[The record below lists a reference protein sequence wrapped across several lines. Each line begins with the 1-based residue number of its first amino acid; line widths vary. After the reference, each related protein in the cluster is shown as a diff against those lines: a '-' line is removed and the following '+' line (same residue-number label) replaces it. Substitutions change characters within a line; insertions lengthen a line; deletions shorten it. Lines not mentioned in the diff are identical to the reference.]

1 MVILIKINIMED
13 SMSKTVLERME
24 GRVSYHDSVEE
35 MLKRIREDGLSSVFS
50 RWSEQEK
57 IRCTFCLQGLS
68 CQLCTQGPCRI
79 SEKTGAT
86 KGVCGI
92 GPDAMA
98 MRNLLMR
105 NIMGAATYGHHAFE
119 AFRTLKATGEG
130 KTPFKITDTD
140 KLKWMCEKTGINTNQ
155 DINQM
160 AIQLA
165 ELLDKEMKV
174 SPDEESIMVEV
185 FAPKKRK
192 KVWRDLNIYPCGVQH
207 EVENS
212 IASCLTNV
220 DGDYVSL
227 AKKALRLGLSTIYTA
242 QIGLEMTQDILFGTP
257 MPHEVEVDLGIMD
270 PDYVNIAFNG
280 HQPWIGVAT
289 LQKAK
294 MEEYQERARKAGA
307 KGLRIV
313 GSIETGQELLQ
324 RFETDDVFV
333 GLMGNWLAIEPFLA
347 TGTVDALVMEEN
359 CSPPAIDQYA
369 EKYQIALIS
378 VSTIIGVPG
387 TEHKMPYYPAK
398 ADEMA
403 EHCINIAIENFKKRH
418 GKIKPMVPN
427 HKTKAIAGFSTEA
440 VLKAINNDL
449 NNLVDVIVK
458 GQIKG
463 VVALANCATLR
474 NGPHDWN
481 TVNITKELI
490 KRDILV
496 VAGGCGNHGLEV
508 AGLCNLDAIEMAGEG
523 LKTVCKALSIPPVL
537 SFGTCTDTGRISMLV
552 TALADHLDAD
562 IPDLPIAVTA
572 PEWMEQKA
580 TIDGLFTVA
589 YGAYTHLS
597 PTPFITG
604 APDLVKLLTE
614 DVESL
619 TGGKVAIGDD
629 PVEAAKGIEAHIIK
643 KRQKMGI

>member
-1 MVILIKINIMED
+1 MPETILE
-13 SMSKTVLERME
+13 KTE

-35 MLKRIREDGLSSVFS
+35 MLIRIREDGLSSVFS
-50 RWSEQEK
+50 RWEQQEK
-57 IRCTFCLQGLS
+57 IRCKFCLQGLS
-68 CQLCTQGPCRI
+68 CQLCSQGPCRI
-79 SEKTGAT
+79 SEQGGIE

-98 MRNLLMR
+98 MRNILMK
-105 NIMGAATYGHHAFE
+105 NIMGAATYAHHAYE

-130 KTPFKITDTD
+130 KTTFKITDTD
-140 KLKWMCEKTGINTNQ
+140 KLKWMCEKVGINTNQ
-155 DINQM
+155 DTNQM
-160 AIQLA
+160 AVQLA
-165 ELLDKEMKV
+165 DLLDKEMKV
-174 SPDEESIMVEV
+174 NPDQKSIMVEV

-192 KVWRDLNIYPCGVQH
+192 PLWADLHIYPSGVQH

-257 MPHEVEVDLGIMD
+257 MPHEVDVDMGILD

-280 HQPWIGVAT
+280 HQPWVGVAA

-294 MEEYQERARKAGA
+294 TKEYQDMAKQAGA
-307 KGLRIV
+307 KGIHIV

-324 RFETDDVFV
+324 RFEVDDVFV
-333 GLMGNWLAIEPFLA
+333 GLMGNWIAIEPFLA
-347 TGTVDALVMEEN
+347 TGAVDALVMEEN

-369 EKYQIALIS
+369 EKYQVALIS
-378 VSTIIGVPG
+378 VSTIIAVPG
-387 TEHKMPYYPAK
+387 CEHELPYYPAK
-398 ADEMA
+398 ADQMA
-403 EHCINIAIENFKKRH
+403 DECIQIAIDNFKKRH
-418 GKIKPMVPN
+418 GKIKPLVPN
-427 HKTKAIAGFSTEA
+427 HKQKALAGFSTEA
-440 VLKAINNDL
+440 VLKAIGNDL
-449 NNLVDVIVK
+449 NNLVNVIVG

-463 VVALANCATLR
+463 VVALANCSTLR

-481 TVNITKELI
+481 TVNLTKELV

-496 VAGGCGNHGLEV
+496 VAAGCGNQGLEV
-508 AGLCNLDAIEMAGEG
+508 AGMCNLNAADQAGEG
-523 LKTVCKALSIPPVL
+523 LKGVCKALSIPPVL

-562 IPDLPIAVTA
+562 ISDLPIAVTA

-580 TIDGLFTVA
+580 TIDGIFAVA

-604 APDLVKLLTE
+604 ATQLVKLLTE
-614 DVESL
+614 DAESI
-619 TGGKVAIGDD
+619 TGGKIALGDD
-629 PVEAAKGIEAHIIK
+629 PVQVANDIEAHIMK

>member
-1 MVILIKINIMED
+1 
-13 SMSKTVLERME
+13 
-24 GRVSYHDSVEE
+24 VE
-35 MLKRIREDGLSSVFS
+35 
-50 RWSEQEK
+50 
-57 IRCTFCLQGLS
+57 
-68 CQLCTQGPCRI
+68 LC
-79 SEKTGAT
+79 
-86 KGVCGI
+86 
-92 GPDAMA
+92 
-98 MRNLLMR
+98 
-105 NIMGAATYGHHAFE
+105 
-119 AFRTLKATGEG
+119 
-130 KTPFKITDTD
+130 
-140 KLKWMCEKTGINTNQ
+140 
-155 DINQM
+155 
-160 AIQLA
+160 
-165 ELLDKEMKV
+165 
-174 SPDEESIMVEV
+174 
-185 FAPKKRK
+185 
-192 KVWRDLNIYPCGVQH
+192 
-207 EVENS
+207 

-257 MPHEVEVDLGIMD
+257 MPHEVTVDLGIMD

-294 MEEYQERARKAGA
+294 QADYQEMAKKAGA
-307 KGLRIV
+307 KGIHIV

-324 RFETDDVFV
+324 RFKVDDVFV

-369 EKYQIALIS
+369 EKYQVALVS

-387 TEHKMPYYPAK
+387 AQHAMPYYPAK

-403 EHCINIAIENFKKRH
+403 DQCIQIAIENFKKRH
-418 GKIKPMVPN
+418 GYVAPMVP
-427 HKTKAIAGFSTEA
+427 KRTQKAIAGFSTEA
-440 VLKAINNDL
+440 VLGAIGNDL
-449 NNLVDVIVK
+449 NTLVDVIAK

-463 VVALANCATLR
+463 VVALANCSTLR
-474 NGPHDWN
+474 NGPQDWN
-481 TVNITKELI
+481 TVNLTYELI
-490 KRDILV
+490 KKDILV

-508 AGLCNLDAIEMAGEG
+508 AGLCSLDAVELAGDG
-523 LKTVCKALSIPPVL
+523 LKGVCRALGIPPVL

-552 TALADHLDAD
+552 TALADHLNVD

-580 TIDGLFTVA
+580 TIDGIFAVA

-604 APDLVKLLTE
+604 APNLVKLVTQ
-614 DVESL
+614 DVEGL
-619 TGGKVAIGDD
+619 TGGKVALGDD
-629 PVEAAKGIEAHIIK
+629 PVEVAKGIEDHILK
-643 KRQKMGI
+643 KRKKLGLS

>member
-1 MVILIKINIMED
+1 
-13 SMSKTVLERME
+13 MSETVLERME

-35 MLKRIREDGLSSVFS
+35 MLKRIRDDGLSSVFS
-50 RWSEQEK
+50 RWPEQEK
-57 IRCTFCLQGLS
+57 IRCTFCLQGIS

-79 SEKTGAT
+79 SEKSGAT

-130 KTPFKITDTD
+130 KTPFKITDVE
-140 KLKWMCEKTGINTNQ
+140 KLKWMCEKTGINTSQ
-155 DINQM
+155 DVNQM

-174 SPDEESIMVEV
+174 TPDEVSIMVEA

-192 KVWRDLNIYPCGVQH
+192 QLWKDLHINPCGVQH

-280 HQPWIGVAT
+280 HQPWIGVAC
-289 LQKAK
+289 LQKARK
-294 MEEYQERARKAGA
+294 PEYQEMAKKVGA
-307 KGLRIV
+307 KGIHIV
-313 GSIETGQELLQ
+313 GSIETGQEMLQ
-324 RFETDDVFV
+324 RFQTDEVFV

-369 EKYQIALIS
+369 EKYQVALVS

-387 TEHKMPYYPAK
+387 LEHAMPYYPAQ
-398 ADEMA
+398 ADDMA
-403 EHCINIAIENFKKRH
+403 EKCINIAIENFKKRH
-418 GKIKPMVPN
+418 GKIKPMVPK

-440 VLKAINNDL
+440 VLKAINGDL
-449 NNLVDVIVK
+449 NALVDVIVK

-481 TVNITKELI
+481 TVNITKQLI
-490 KRDILV
+490 KKNILV

-508 AGLCNLDAIEMAGEG
+508 AGLCNMDAVEMAGDG
-523 LKTVCKALSIPPVL
+523 LKAVCQALGIPPVL

-552 TALADHLDAD
+552 TALADHLDVD
-562 IPDLPIAVTA
+562 ISDLPIAVTA

-580 TIDGLFTVA
+580 TIDGLFAVA
-589 YGAYTHLS
+589 YGCYTHLS

-614 DVESL
+614 EVESL
-619 TGGKVAIGDD
+619 TGGKVAVGDD
-629 PVEAAKGIEAHIIK
+629 PVEAANGIEAHIMK

>member
-1 MVILIKINIMED
+1 
-13 SMSKTVLERME
+13 MSETIHEKTE
-24 GRVSYHDSVEE
+24 GRLSYHDSVEE
-35 MLKRIREDGLSSVFS
+35 MLKRIKKDGLSSVFS
-50 RWSEQEK
+50 RWDPQEK
-57 IRCTFCLQGLS
+57 IRCKFCLQGLS

-79 SEKTGAT
+79 SEKVGAE

-130 KTPFKITDTD
+130 KTPFKITDAN
-140 KLKWMCEKTGINTNQ
+140 KLKWMCEKVGIDTNQ
-155 DINQM
+155 DINKM
-160 AIQLA
+160 AVQLA
-165 ELLDKEMKV
+165 ELLDKEMKIG
-174 SPDEESIMVEV
+174 PDNTSIMTEA

-192 KVWRDLNIYPCGVQH
+192 PIWKNLNIYPSGVQH
-207 EVENS
+207 EVENA

-242 QIGLEMTQDILFGTP
+242 QIGLEMVQDILFGTP
-257 MPHEVEVDLGIMD
+257 MPHEVDVDLGIMD
-270 PDYVNIAFNG
+270 PDYVNIVFNG

-289 LQKAK
+289 MQKAK
-294 MEEYQERARKAGA
+294 MQEYQEKAKTAGA

-324 RFETDDVFV
+324 RFEVDDVFV
-333 GLMGNWLAIEPFLA
+333 GLMGNWLAIEPLLA
-347 TGTVDALVMEEN
+347 TGTVDAIAMEEN

-369 EKYQIALIS
+369 EKYQVALVS

-387 TEHKMPYYPAK
+387 LDHEMPYYPEK

-403 EHCINIAIENFKKRH
+403 DNLINIAIDNFKKRH
-418 GKIKPMVPN
+418 GKIKPMVPQI
-427 HKTKAIAGFSTEA
+427 KQKAIAGFSTEA
-440 VLKAINNDL
+440 VLNAIGNKLDP
-449 NNLVDVIVK
+449 LVDVISQGK
-458 GQIKG
+458 IKG
-463 VVALANCATLR
+463 VVALANCSTLR
-474 NGPHDWN
+474 NGPQDWN

-490 KRDILV
+490 KKDILV
-496 VAGGCGNHGLEV
+496 VSGGCGNHGLEV
-508 AGLCNLDAIEMAGEG
+508 AGLCNLDALEMAGDG
-523 LKTVCKALSIPPVL
+523 LKEVGKALGIPPVL
-537 SFGTCTDTGRISMLV
+537 SFGTCTDTGRMSMLV
-552 TALADHLDAD
+552 TALADHLNVD

-580 TIDGLFTVA
+580 TIDGVFAVA

-597 PTPFITG
+597 PTPFVTG
-604 APDLVKLLTE
+604 APRLVKLLTE
-614 DVESL
+614 DVEGL
-619 TGGKVAIGDD
+619 TGGKIALGDD
-629 PVEAAKGIEAHIIK
+629 PVQAAKDIENHIIS
-643 KRQKMGI
+643 KRQKLGLQ

>member
-1 MVILIKINIMED
+1 
-13 SMSKTVLERME
+13 MSVKVLQTKE
-24 GRVSYHDSVEE
+24 GRMSYHDSVEE
-35 MLKRIREDGLSSVFS
+35 MLIRIRDDGLSSVFS
-50 RWSEQEK
+50 RWDEQEK
-57 IRCTFCLQGLS
+57 IRCKFCLEGLS

-79 SEKTGAT
+79 SEKTGAV

-105 NIMGAATYGHHAFE
+105 NIMGAATYAHHAYE

-130 KTPFKITDTD
+130 KTPFQITDVN
-140 KLKWMCEKTGINTNQ
+140 KLKTMCQKVGIDTNQ
-155 DINQM
+155 EVNQL
-160 AIQLA
+160 AVQLA
-165 ELLDKEMKV
+165 ELFDAELSV
-174 SPDEESIMVEV
+174 NPDQDSIMVKA
-185 FAPKKRK
+185 FAPKKRIP
-192 KVWRDLNIYPCGVQH
+192 VWKELHIYPSGVQH
-207 EVENS
+207 EVELC

-257 MPHEVEVDLGIMD
+257 MPHEVNVDLGIMD

-294 MEEYQERARKAGA
+294 QADYQEMAKKAGA
-307 KGLRIV
+307 KGIHIV

-324 RFETDDVFV
+324 RFKVDDVFV

-369 EKYQIALIS
+369 EKYQVALVS

-387 TEHKMPYYPAK
+387 AQHAMPYYPAK

-403 EHCINIAIENFKKRH
+403 DQCIQIAIENFKKRH
-418 GKIKPMVPN
+418 GYVAPMVP
-427 HKTKAIAGFSTEA
+427 KRTQKAIAGFSTEA
-440 VLKAINNDL
+440 VLGAIGNDL
-449 NNLVDVIVK
+449 NTLVDVIAK

-463 VVALANCATLR
+463 VVALANCSTLR
-474 NGPHDWN
+474 NGPQDWN
-481 TVNITKELI
+481 TVNLTYELI
-490 KRDILV
+490 KKDILV

-508 AGLCNLDAIEMAGEG
+508 AGLCSLDAVELAGDG
-523 LKTVCKALSIPPVL
+523 LKGVCRALGIPPVL

-552 TALADHLDAD
+552 TALADHLNVD

-580 TIDGLFTVA
+580 TIDGIFAVA

-604 APDLVKLLTE
+604 APNLVKLVTQ
-614 DVESL
+614 DVEGL
-619 TGGKVAIGDD
+619 TGGKVALGDD
-629 PVEAAKGIEAHIIK
+629 PVEVAKGIEDHILK
-643 KRQKMGI
+643 KRKKLGLS